1 MSKCCKQWILI
12 YQLLNETGGPIFS
25 TSPSTEPWNTTQ
37 NANRKIVKKRKFALT
52 SFALPQNYLKT
63 LIDTKSDSSTRV
75 HTVLIFADSYLTL
88 PYVEKQL
95 KDIELFCCM
104 TMTIILCVLG
114 TLFKL
119 CNLRITETSY
129 NNKQLL
135 SSRTW
140 KNVVDLGPVIMHF
153 TKDEETF
160 RRFCVELI
168 SAIPQL
174 MNLEKVGVDMDSAIF
189 NGFLSVIC

>member
-1 MSKCCKQWILI
+1 MDPNLPTR
-12 YQLLNETGGPIFS
+12 LPIFS

-52 SFALPQNYLKT
+52 SFALPQSYLKT
-63 LIDTKSDSSTRV
+63 LTDTKRDSSTRV
-75 HTVLIFADSYLTL
+75 YTVLISADSYLTL

-129 NNKQLL
+129 YNKQLL